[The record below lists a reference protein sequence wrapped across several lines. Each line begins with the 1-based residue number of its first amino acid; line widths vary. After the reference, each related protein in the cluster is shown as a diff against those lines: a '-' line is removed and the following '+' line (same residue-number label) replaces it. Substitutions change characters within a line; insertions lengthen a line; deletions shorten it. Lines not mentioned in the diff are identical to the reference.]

1 MFYNP
6 SFKEQ
11 LHNSSRN
18 FIQNCELGYRKK
30 MILFRTELIGNKS
43 KRKNTIY
50 VQMGH
55 LSNGNKTPKPGL
67 LLRVCHT
74 EYMTVG
80 LDKNKLKVP
89 TKN

>member
-1 MFYNP
+1 M
-6 SFKEQ
+6 
-11 LHNSSRN
+11 
-18 FIQNCELGYRKK
+18 
-30 MILFRTELIGNKS
+30 GN
-43 KRKNTIY
+43 
-50 VQMGH
+50 M
-55 LSNGNKTPKPGL
+55 SNGNKTPKPGL